1 MGQTHY
7 HPKCFTCTDCK
18 EPLGTSKYYII
29 NGKNYCGKCR
39 AKFLENCTKCGK
51 MIENETIRP
60 KETGKPYCPECFC
73 CTKCDIPLQGKY
85 FNTED
90 GILCEECFAVRIQKL
105 SKLASLAL
113 IALPQMRPFPIIFK
127 HCAGHFWFWFLCHHN
142 KNTEPTYVMEHLGV
156 KQILRIA
163 HLFDRISDN
172 RGFQVN

>member
-1 MGQTHY
+1 MVGQTHY

-90 GILCEECFAVRIQKL
+90 GILCEECFAVRNQKL
-105 SKLASLAL
+105 SKLAVHCFARFATNTTISHHFQTLCRSLL
-113 IALPQMRPFPIIFK
+113 ILV
-127 HCAGHFWFWFLCHHN
+127 L
-142 KNTEPTYVMEHLGV
+142 V
-156 KQILRIA
+156 
-163 HLFDRISDN
+163 SS
-172 RGFQVN
+172 

>member
-90 GILCEECFAVRIQKL
+90 GILCEECFAVRNQKL
-105 SKLASLAL
+105 SMLASLAL
-113 IALPQMRPFPIIFK
+113 IALNKYDHFPSFSNTVQVTFDSGSCVIIIRIRNP
-127 HCAGHFWFWFLCHHN
+127 HTLWN
-142 KNTEPTYVMEHLGV
+142 
-156 KQILRIA
+156 IL
-163 HLFDRISDN
+163 
-172 RGFQVN
+172 V

>member
-105 SKLASLAL
+105 SMLASLAL
-113 IALPQMRPFPIIFK
+113 IALNKYDHFPSFSNTVQVTFDCGSCVIIIRIRNP
-127 HCAGHFWFWFLCHHN
+127 HTLWN
-142 KNTEPTYVMEHLGV
+142 
-156 KQILRIA
+156 IL
-163 HLFDRISDN
+163 
-172 RGFQVN
+172 V